1 MEEEKLPP
9 VRRRTI
15 MIVLEAARAASETVT
30 GAGPGILRT
39 WTTEATMRRSKL
51 SLTPLTA
58 LAIFSVTAPA
68 LLFVA
73 EPAEAQQST
82 TRGFTVGLH
91 LTAASLSVEGGDDER
106 NNAGGGGLYLGYG
119 VNRRITIF
127 VQGDGGQF
135 DNESTDNIEGEW
147 TMGHFDVGVRF
158 NFANSL
164 RKWVPFL
171 QGALG
176 YRVVGVDNPVVDDVP
191 RNELSI
197 SGSGLTL
204 GGGVDFYL
212 SESWALDLQLLWTG
226 GKFTTLRVDEVS
238 VNNLDFDANSS
249 RLNLGVSWW
258 P

>member
-1 MEEEKLPP
+1 
-9 VRRRTI
+9 
-15 MIVLEAARAASETVT
+15 MIVLDAASSASVTVT

-51 SLTPLTA
+51 SLLPL
-58 LAIFSVTAPA
+58 A
-68 LLFVA
+68 LLPLAALVLFFVA
-73 EPAEAQQST
+73 ESAPAQEST

-91 LTAASLSVEGGDDER
+91 LTAASLSVDGGDDER

-176 YRVVGVDNPVVDDVP
+176 YRVVNVNDPVVDGTA
-191 RNELSI
+191 RSELSI
-197 SGSGLTL
+197 SGAGVTL
-204 GGGVDFYL
+204 GGGVDYYL

-226 GKFTTLRVDEVS
+226 GEFTTLRVDNVS
-238 VNNLDFDANSS
+238 VSGLDFDANSS
-249 RLNLGVSWW
+249 RVNLGVSWW

>member
-1 MEEEKLPP
+1 
-9 VRRRTI
+9 
-15 MIVLEAARAASETVT
+15 MIVLDAAHAAFETVT

-51 SLTPLTA
+51 SLLPLAA
-58 LAIFSVTAPA
+58 LALFLVAAPA
-68 LLFVA
+68 A
-73 EPAEAQQST
+73 AQEST

-106 NNAGGGGLYLGYG
+106 NSAGGGGLYLGYG
-119 VNRRITIF
+119 VNRKITIF

-135 DNESTDNIEGEW
+135 DNETTDNIEGEW
-147 TMGHFDVGVRF
+147 TMGHFDIGVRF

-176 YRVVGVDNPVVDDVP
+176 YRVVGVNDPVVDNVP

-204 GGGVDFYL
+204 GGGVDYNL

-226 GKFTTLRVDEVS
+226 GKFTTLRVDNVS
-238 VNNLDFDANSS
+238 VNGLDFDANSS
-249 RLNLGVSWW
+249 RLNFGVLWW

>member
-1 MEEEKLPP
+1 
-9 VRRRTI
+9 
-15 MIVLEAARAASETVT
+15 
-30 GAGPGILRT
+30 
-39 WTTEATMRRSKL
+39 MRRSKL
-51 SLTPLTA
+51 SLLPLAA
-58 LAIFSVTAPA
+58 LALFLVAVPA
-68 LLFVA
+68 A
-73 EPAEAQQST
+73 AQEST

-176 YRVVGVDNPVVDDVP
+176 YRVVGVNDPVVDDVP
-191 RNELSI
+191 RNELSF
-197 SGSGLTL
+197 SGAGLTL

-226 GKFTTLRVDEVS
+226 GNFNTLRIDNVS
-238 VNNLDFDANSS
+238 MNDLDFEANSS